1 LIEATILIVRRLR
14 WTTVLVRGQ
23 DDLIRPAQHT
33 VPDAVATLAVR
44 RLRRRGR
51 VMLSSG
57 LLLFVGFV
65 VGANLLVGRADELLA
80 TGRTAP
86 GVVVGTEP
94 GWRGAAGSIEVRFI
108 VGGVEWTRWMNLDDT
123 SPVLGVGDP
132 ITVFYDPRDPERIA
146 APGVAN
152 DPFLPSVLT
161 TGAFVVSV
169 VLLPPGL
176 IGSVRWGR
184 RARALRRH
192 GWRRG
197 SVEARGKRVHHV
209 HFPEDSPDRTVTLVT
224 TRPVA
229 HAIPPEFRTG
239 EVLVGGRGRHLTV
252 VFTCGPV
259 LAAAR
264 AVRTGTPPPSTTGTG
279 R

>member
-1 LIEATILIVRRLR
+1 MIDATIRNVCRLR
-14 WTTVLVRGQ
+14 WTAVLVRGR

-33 VPDAVATLAVR
+33 VSVAVATLAVR

-51 VMLSSG
+51 LMLLSG

-65 VGANLLVGRADELLA
+65 VGATLLVDRADELLA

-94 GWRGAAGSIEVRFI
+94 GRRGAAGSIQVRFTVEGEVR
-108 VGGVEWTRWMNLDDT
+108 TRWMNLDDT
-123 SPVLGVGDP
+123 SPELGVGDP
-132 ITVFYDPRDPERIA
+132 ITVFYDRRDPERIA

-152 DPFLPSVLT
+152 DPYLPSMLT
-161 TGAFVVSV
+161 IAAFVVSV

-197 SVEARGKRVHHV
+197 VVEARGRRLHHIE
-209 HFPEDSPDRTVTLVT
+209 FPADPSERAVTVVT
-224 TRPVA
+224 TRPVNY
-229 HAIPPEFRTG
+229 AIPPEFRTG

-252 VFTCGPV
+252 VFTRGPV

-264 AVRTGTPPPSTTGTG
+264 EAGTRLRDS